1 MIKMTSIRKYLLIL
15 IPVFAVLL
23 AIGASLF
30 LPRQEGKLPHEEGS
44 TYAVAEAYL
53 SAIVAGNKEAAHHL
67 YRADALCSAPPP
79 YPDQKIGEHIAMLA
93 SSEVRN
99 VQIKV
104 APAQGAPY
112 TPGSETAEITF
123 EYGAGTAWRAGT
135 IWLVT
140 GPPDGGSRFICYM
153 V

>member
-1 MIKMTSIRKYLLIL
+1 MTSIRRHLLIL
-15 IPVFAVLL
+15 VPAFAVLL
-23 AIGASLF
+23 ALSASLL
-30 LPRQEGKLPHEEGS
+30 LPRQEDGLSHEEGS

-53 SAIVAGNKEAAHHL
+53 LTIMAGNKEAARHL
-67 YRADALCSAPPP
+67 YRADPLCSAPAP
-79 YPDQKIGEHIAMLA
+79 YPDQKIGEHMAMLA
-93 SSEVRN
+93 SSQVRN
-99 VQIKV
+99 VHIKV
-104 APAQGAPY
+104 APAQGAAY

-123 EYGAGTAWRAGT
+123 EYGAGTTWHAGT